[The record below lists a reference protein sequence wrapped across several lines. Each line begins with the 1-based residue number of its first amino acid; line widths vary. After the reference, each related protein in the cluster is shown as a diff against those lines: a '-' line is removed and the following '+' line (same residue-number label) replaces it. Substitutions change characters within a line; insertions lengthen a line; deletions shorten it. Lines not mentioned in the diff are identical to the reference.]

1 MEYTFSSDIKAS
13 DLWKISMSRTYRSV
27 AGVVNIVFTVA
38 MLLMTV
44 HFWNTA
50 NDFAQILL
58 VIACLIFPVIQPLAV
73 YGRSAKQVEDMPKGV
88 KLLFNDAGLH
98 ITCGGENESLPWK
111 KIKKVLKQRDMIVVM
126 SDQTHG
132 YMLMNR
138 TLGDRKE
145 EFYQYLLTK
154 TDSEKAL

>member
-1 MEYTFSSDIKAS
+1 MEYIFNSDIKAS

-44 HFWNTA
+44 HFWGTTNSFVRA
-50 NDFAQILL
+50 LMVF
-58 VIACLIFPVIQPLAV
+58 ACLIFPVIQPLAV
-73 YGRSAKQVEDMPKGV
+73 LGKSAKQVEAMPKGV
-88 KLLFNDAGLH
+88 NLVFNDDGVH
-98 ITCGGENESLPWK
+98 ITCGDKNERLPWK
-111 KIKKVLKQRDMIVVM
+111 KIIKVLKQKEMIVVM

-138 TLGDRKE
+138 ILGEQKE
-145 EFYQYLLTK
+145 EFYQYLVKNTGK
-154 TDSEKAL
+154 NR